1 MFIRRVKLRGPRAL
15 RARDDVLAGLGA
27 LPPSALCV
35 RGPNGAGKSTY
46 LAVVAELWQWFRRCA
61 RRRAWVSPTAREGL
75 LAEASLVAMELGG
88 LPGPWPTLWLA
99 WGRDSALAKFLA
111 EVPEAPIRLSGG
123 RPTFDPAVLAWWDE
137 AWSRAEAGRPTV
149 SLPNVVMIGA
159 EDKAV
164 LPVRQA
170 DLDAVSGAAPHQ
182 AVVRYEGAARGAAH
196 LESAIG
202 TLRLTDPERFDR
214 LEAWIPRLMP
224 GLSLRGFT
232 EGRRPRFSLAAEGVD
247 ILVDHL
253 SAGERSTLINLVTV
267 LRGGAPGAL
276 VLVDEPELHL
286 HLSLLRGNVAAL
298 AALAAAEGGQLVVAS
313 HAPEV
318 WRHFEAE
325 QAFVELPPRPLSSA
339 RAAGLSDGRT

>member
-1 MFIRRVKLRGPRAL
+1 MFIRRVKLRGLRAL
-15 RARDDVLAGLGA
+15 RVREDVLASAGA
-27 LPPSALCV
+27 PPPGALCV

-75 LAEASLVAMELGG
+75 LAEAALVAVELGG

-99 WGRDSALAKFLA
+99 WGRHSALADFLA
-111 EVPEAPIRLSGG
+111 EVPEAPIGLSGG
-123 RPTFDPAVLAWWDE
+123 RPTFDPAVLSWWDE

-149 SLPNVVMIGA
+149 SLPNVVLIGA

-170 DLDAVSGAAPHQ
+170 DLDAVSDVAPYQ
-182 AVVRYEGAARGAAH
+182 AVVRYDGAARGSAH
-196 LESAIG
+196 LESAMG
-202 TLRLTDPERFDR
+202 TLRLTDPERFLR
-214 LEAWIPRLMP
+214 LEAWIPRLKP

-232 EGRRPRFSLAAEGVD
+232 EGRRPRFFLAAEGVD

-253 SAGERSTLINLVTV
+253 SAGERSTVINLVTV
-267 LRGGAPGAL
+267 LRGGARGAL

-298 AALAAAEGGQLVVAS
+298 AALAASEQGQLVVAS

-318 WRHFEAE
+318 WRHFEAD
-325 QAFVELPPRPLSSA
+325 QAFVELPPRAVSPARLPL
-339 RAAGLSDGRT
+339 D